1 MDFDDSPEEA
11 AFRAEARAWLEAN
24 APLGH
29 PTRTSGM
36 IGERDDPAT
45 IEAAKTWQ
53 ARKADAGWAC
63 LTWPSE
69 YGGRGATPIQAV
81 IWGQEE
87 ARFRVPPNVFAI
99 GIGMA
104 GPTIMAH
111 GTPEQKRRWLPK
123 MARGEEI
130 WCQLFSE
137 PAAGSDLA
145 GLRTRSVRDG
155 DTWVVNGQ
163 KIWTSGAHY
172 SDWGILVTRSD
183 FDAPKHAGL
192 TYFVVDMKSP
202 GIEVRPIK
210 QITGAANFNEVFLA
224 DVRVPDQNRL
234 SEPGNGWAVAITT
247 LMNERA
253 AIGGGGIAGGGTVTD
268 LLALARVARDDHGP
282 LMKSSAVR
290 ERIADFYVKTKGL
303 EYTSYRT
310 LTALSRGQT
319 PGPESSIGKLVA
331 AKMRQDMAFFAM
343 ELQGLAGA
351 AADREAAWD
360 GAAWQQ
366 SYLWAPGIRIAGGTD
381 EIMRN
386 VIAERVLGL
395 PPEPRV
401 DKGLRF
407 RDIPSG
413 RREEPLG
420 RK

>member
-1 MDFDDSPEEA
+1 MDFEDTPEEA
-11 AFRAEARAWLEAN
+11 AFRAQASAWLEAN
-24 APLGH
+24 VEHRRPGEDAGVL
-29 PTRTSGM
+29 
-36 IGERDDPAT
+36 GERDDPGT
-45 IEAAKTWQ
+45 LAAARAWQ
-53 ARKADAGWAC
+53 AHKADAGWAC
-63 LTWPSE
+63 LTWPKE
-69 YGGRGATPIQAV
+69 YGGRGATPIAAV
-81 IWGQEE
+81 VWGQEE
-87 ARFRVPPNVFAI
+87 AKYRVPPNPFAI

-104 GPTIMAH
+104 GPTLMAH
-111 GTPEQKRRWLPK
+111 GTAEQKRRWLPR
-123 MARGEEI
+123 MARGEDI

-145 GLRTRSVRDG
+145 GLRTRAVRDG
-155 DTWVVNGQ
+155 DSWVVNGQ

-192 TYFVVDMKSP
+192 TYFVLDMKSP
-202 GIEVRPIK
+202 GVEVRPIK
-210 QITGAANFNEVFLA
+210 QITGGANFNEVFLS
-224 DVRVPDQNRL
+224 DVRIPDENRI

-253 AIGGGGIAGGGTVTD
+253 AIGGGGIAGGGSVQD
-268 LLALARVARDDHGP
+268 LVELARAARDHRGP
-282 LMKSSAVR
+282 MLQNAAVR
-290 ERIADFYVKTKGL
+290 ERIADFYVRTKGL
-303 EYTSYRT
+303 ELTSYRA

-331 AKMRQDMAFFAM
+331 AKMRQEMAFFAM

-351 AADREAAWD
+351 VVDRDVAWQ
-360 GAAWQQ
+360 GGTWQQ

-395 PPEPRV
+395 PPEPRM

-413 RREEPLG
+413 ARAED
-420 RK
+420 